1 MMHRNKIAWLKLV
14 DLSGFVRRIVD
25 KMWSI
30 SYFFGLFLISSR
42 GLGSGMDSRSESD
55 GQESSDDNT
64 LSIPHVTGDGSNGR
78 PGLEGANSDTEDLPA
93 VNGLPLDTSNRLETQ
108 GLGKFS
114 CMVSMYKNPT
124 HLGKTSYNTA
134 ITIPFEFSVIL

>member
-1 MMHRNKIAWLKLV
+1 MLMMHRNKIAWLKLV

-25 KMWSI
+25 KI
-30 SYFFGLFLISSR
+30 VELICCLFGLLLISSR

-78 PGLEGANSDTEDLPA
+78 PGLEGANSDAEDLPA

-114 CMVSMYKNPT
+114 CMCLCTKIPPT
-124 HLGKTSYNTA
+124 LVKQ
-134 ITIPFEFSVIL
+134 VIILQLLSPLNFQ

>member
-1 MMHRNKIAWLKLV
+1 MMHSNKIAWLKLV

-25 KMWSI
+25 KI
-30 SYFFGLFLISSR
+30 VELIYCLFGLLLISSR

-78 PGLEGANSDTEDLPA
+78 PGLEGANSDAEDLPA

-124 HLGKTSYNTA
+124 HLGKTSYNTV
-134 ITIPFEFSVIL
+134 ITIPFEF

>member
-1 MMHRNKIAWLKLV
+1 
-14 DLSGFVRRIVD
+14 
-25 KMWSI
+25 
-30 SYFFGLFLISSR
+30 
-42 GLGSGMDSRSESD
+42 MDSRSESD

-78 PGLEGANSDTEDLPA
+78 PGLEGANSDAEDLPA

-114 CMVSMYKNPT
+114 VWCLCTKILPT
-124 HLGKTSYNTA
+124 LEKQVIILQLLSPLNFQLFCRENSLENAANGISEHLNIKHAPRAT
-134 ITIPFEFSVIL
+134 

>member
-1 MMHRNKIAWLKLV
+1 
-14 DLSGFVRRIVD
+14 
-25 KMWSI
+25 
-30 SYFFGLFLISSR
+30 
-42 GLGSGMDSRSESD
+42 MDSRSESD

-114 CMVSMYKNPT
+114 CMVCGYKSPT
-124 HLGKTSYNTA
+124 HLGKTSYNTV
-134 ITIPFEFSVIL
+134 ITTPFEFSVILLRK